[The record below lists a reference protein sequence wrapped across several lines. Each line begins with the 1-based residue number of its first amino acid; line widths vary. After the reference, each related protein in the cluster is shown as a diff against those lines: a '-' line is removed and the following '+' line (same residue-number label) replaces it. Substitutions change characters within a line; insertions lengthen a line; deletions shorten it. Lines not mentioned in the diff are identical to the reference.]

1 MLTAVE
7 REIKASL
14 EDSMKHCMKLRTAW
28 ALLLLG
34 ATVVPAWAQLEFAQ
48 QKNCLGCHAVDK
60 RVLGPAYKDIAA
72 KYAGQPDALDKLT
85 QKVRKGGS
93 GVWGILPMPAN
104 TQLSDA
110 EARQLVRWILSL
122 K

>member
-1 MLTAVE
+1 MT
-7 REIKASL
+7 
-14 EDSMKHCMKLRTAW
+14 HCMKLRAAW
-28 ALLLLG
+28 TLLLLAAG
-34 ATVVPAWAQLEFAQ
+34 AVPVQAQLALAQ

-60 RVLGPAYKDIAA
+60 RVLGPAYKEIAA
-72 KYAGQPDALDKLT
+72 KYAGQPEAVERLA

-93 GVWGILPMPAN
+93 GAWGVLPMPAN